1 MSDIIVVDTN
11 KLNGY
16 AQRLTKVTSRVSRL
30 DSRIDS
36 LYFKVKLTDLRTLR
50 QADTLTRY
58 NRNLGLCRSYLLATA
73 DDFER
78 VEHTLSRVN
87 LDRFSTKNIASI
99 IGSLANNEDDSKSW
113 IARFI
118 NNELVEKAALWR
130 IEIGHSGTFLGA
142 NTSRKVSASF
152 LAGEAGLKNK
162 ASFKLKNKDGSW
174 NTDSFGFKT
183 EAYATGALAQ
193 GEASGN
199 IGYLHGKA
207 STKVVTG
214 AATGEAK
221 CTIFDDGK
229 FRPSIELEGK
239 VSGSVIQGEIE
250 GGFGTDQYG
259 ISAGAEG
266 SLLNAEAGAGVG
278 AGYLGTDKKG
288 KALYGVKAE
297 ASALASAAQGEVK
310 GGITI
315 FGIDIDLGVKGH
327 AGAIGGKAGGAI
339 TTDGAK
345 LDLGGALGVGAEVSI
360 SVDWSDAK
368 WVGKT
373 VDAIGDTIQGA
384 TEFVGNAYDTISTVG
399 GGVWKGFTKATGK
412 LFGKD

>member
-1 MSDIIVVDTN
+1 MSEIIVVDTN
-11 KLNGY
+11 KLNSY
-16 AQRLTKVTSRVSRL
+16 AQRLSKVTSRVSRL

-36 LYFKVKLTDLRTLR
+36 LYFKEKLADLRTLR

-58 NRNLGLCRSYLLATA
+58 NRNLGLCRSYLLSTS

-78 VEHTLSRVN
+78 VENTLSRVN
-87 LDRFSTKNIASI
+87 LDRFSIKNIASI
-99 IGSLANNEDDSKSW
+99 IGSLTDNEDDSKSW

-118 NNELVEKAALWR
+118 NNEIVEKAALYS
-130 IEIGHSGTFLGA
+130 IGVVRNGTFLGA
-142 NTSRKVSASF
+142 ETSQQASLSF
-152 LAGEAGLKNK
+152 FTGEAGLKNE
-162 ASFKLKNKDGSW
+162 ASFKLKKEDGSW
-174 NTDSFGFKT
+174 NTDNFGFKT

-193 GEASGN
+193 GEVSSSV
-199 IGYLHGKA
+199 GYLHSKA

-221 CTIFDDGK
+221 FTIFEDGG

-239 VSGSVIQGEIE
+239 VSGSVVQGEVE
-250 GGFGTDQYG
+250 TGFGTDQYG
-259 ISAGAEG
+259 VNVGAEG

-278 AGYLGTDKKG
+278 AGYLGKDKNG
-288 KALYGVKAE
+288 KAMYGVKAE

-315 FGIDIDLGVKGH
+315 FGIDIDLGLKGH
-327 AGAIGGKAGGAI
+327 AGAIGGKVGGGI
-339 TTDGAK
+339 TTEGAK
-345 LDLGGALGVGAEVSI
+345 LDLGGALGVGAEVGI

-373 VDAIGDTIQGA
+373 VDFIGDTIQGA
-384 TEFVGNAYDTISTVG
+384 TEFAGNAYDTISTVG

-412 LFGKD
+412 LFGKG